1 MHDTEL
7 HQACDNGDSG
17 AVERLLKSGADPDAR
32 NASGRTPL
40 WVASQK
46 GFVPAMEPLLDA
58 GAQLD
63 CAQSDGATPLFAA
76 AQGGCDPAVA
86 KLLEAGASS
95 DLQRQDGSTP
105 LLIAAQ
111 TGHARVVRCLL
122 DAGADPNRQRND
134 GSSPLLMAAQYGQ
147 QRVLEMLL
155 QAGADLHLPNI
166 FGSAALFA
174 ACWWNHFTAIRRL
187 LQVGADVNL
196 KTNSKWTP
204 LHKAAQ
210 KGYLEL
216 VSFLIESGALVN
228 ALDNVRSSPLHTAAE
243 NGHDEVVKFLIESN
257 ASINAQD
264 SKGDT
269 PLHRAAKK
277 GNTGVI
283 RVLLEAGADSSLEN
297 KSEELPICLA
307 ASHCT
312 QMEAIELLLHASQP
326 HSGHIEAAIAAACCY
341 GLGNNALRLLK
352 SVRVDAEVL
361 RRIVPKSCAS
371 LAVQCLRRFDRSTS
385 GNVAFGSTTPSNWR
399 TSSESQF
406 STELFETLDGSGFNR
421 VGALGQ
427 QAEAEILQ
435 QIVRHLKPDTCI
447 NVVGSFSEGWGSS
460 LKCLNGQIDKD
471 SDIDFTE
478 ILADKLHI
486 KGRCQCESPDP
497 QKIVEYKKGYVRYP
511 VATANPSNPQFGTP
525 QSPAMD
531 YVNALRTC
539 CYPDIEVLRPGRPT
553 QIQPH
558 LLKALTT
565 ELQTSLCHLV
575 RAAPPDKEGEWLRLS
590 TTFLERLMIRG
601 FNTLQGQLFVILK
614 FLIKRHLSKSVS
626 GLKTYVAKTLMFRM
640 IDETAE
646 DEWRADNLLQLTRRA
661 LEILCDG
668 LQHGGEHECLPHF
681 FAPDA
686 AVYLRSGHS
695 KKRDVMK
702 AIKSTLENLRQ
713 PLVQLMG
720 QLVTTKNSKF
730 MQFHPFTLVPVTYDL
745 HSVCTDISLLHLYPV
760 VWTLVRDLATDS
772 KPPMQLISSIPDCAL
787 SVRES
792 LRAMA
797 QLKTG
802 QQEAALYTL
811 RAAAQHTVSKG
822 VVKKQL
828 TTLSDVTADVWQQME
843 NSDSILRFCF
853 RYDRRPDLKFLP
865 RFVKDNFPLGMQI
878 YGNRFYMNFSA
889 LLKCLCL
896 ELIPT
901 DVKDE
906 SRRWFE
912 ETLGDQEA
920 DAADLLLALQYC
932 TDADTLAGIVHRNS
946 DVIASTPSMQSKL
959 SDSML
964 RLPYLHE
971 SCMRRTLL
979 GLAHQLRLE
988 ATAGKCR
995 RRRRR
1000 SGRMRELPVAVRT

>member
-1 MHDTEL
+1 
-7 HQACDNGDSG
+7 
-17 AVERLLKSGADPDAR
+17 
-32 NASGRTPL
+32 
-40 WVASQK
+40 
-46 GFVPAMEPLLDA
+46 
-58 GAQLD
+58 
-63 CAQSDGATPLFAA
+63 
-76 AQGGCDPAVA
+76 
-86 KLLEAGASS
+86 
-95 DLQRQDGSTP
+95 
-105 LLIAAQ
+105 
-111 TGHARVVRCLL
+111 
-122 DAGADPNRQRND
+122 
-134 GSSPLLMAAQYGQ
+134 
-147 QRVLEMLL
+147 
-155 QAGADLHLPNI
+155 
-166 FGSAALFA
+166 
-174 ACWWNHFTAIRRL
+174 
-187 LQVGADVNL
+187 
-196 KTNSKWTP
+196 
-204 LHKAAQ
+204 
-210 KGYLEL
+210 LEL

-565 ELQTSLCHLV
+565 ELQTSLCHL
-575 RAAPPDKEGEWLRLS
+575 
-590 TTFLERLMIRG
+590 RLMIRG

-626 GLKTYVAKTLMFRM
+626 VLKTYVAKTLMFRM

-745 HSVCTDISLLHLYPV
+745 HSVCTDISLLHLYPC
-760 VWTLVRDLATDS
+760 S
-772 KPPMQLISSIPDCAL
+772 
-787 SVRES
+787 REPQS
-792 LRAMA
+792 DGPAEDGSARSCFVHTASGGS
-797 QLKTG
+797 THG
-802 QQEAALYTL
+802 QQ
-811 RAAAQHTVSKG
+811 G

-979 GLAHQLRLE
+979 GFGAPTASGSNRRKVSPSSAAAQRPNAGAASGCAHVVQ
-988 ATAGKCR
+988 
-995 RRRRR
+995 
-1000 SGRMRELPVAVRT
+1000 SVR

>member
-1 MHDTEL
+1 
-7 HQACDNGDSG
+7 
-17 AVERLLKSGADPDAR
+17 
-32 NASGRTPL
+32 
-40 WVASQK
+40 
-46 GFVPAMEPLLDA
+46 
-58 GAQLD
+58 
-63 CAQSDGATPLFAA
+63 
-76 AQGGCDPAVA
+76 
-86 KLLEAGASS
+86 
-95 DLQRQDGSTP
+95 DGSTP

-565 ELQTSLCHLV
+565 ELQTSLCHL
-575 RAAPPDKEGEWLRLS
+575 
-590 TTFLERLMIRG
+590 
-601 FNTLQGQLFVILK
+601 
-614 FLIKRHLSKSVS
+614 
-626 GLKTYVAKTLMFRM
+626 
-640 IDETAE
+640 
-646 DEWRADNLLQLTRRA
+646 LTRRA

-760 VWTLVRDLATDS
+760 SDGPAEDGSARSCFVHTASGGSTH
-772 KPPMQLISSIPDCAL
+772 
-787 SVRES
+787 
-792 LRAMA
+792 
-797 QLKTG
+797 G
-802 QQEAALYTL
+802 QQ
-811 RAAAQHTVSKG
+811 G

-932 TDADTLAGIVHRNS
+932 TDAETLAGIVHRNS

-971 SCMRRTLL
+971 SCMRRTFAGL
-979 GLAHQLRLE
+979 GAPTASGSNRRKVSPSAAAQRPNAGAASGCAHVVQSVWSHSPGVEAVFLAQAQVWSHSPGVE
-988 ATAGKCR
+988 AVFLAQAQVWSHSPGVEAVFLAQAQVW
-995 RRRRR
+995 
-1000 SGRMRELPVAVRT
+1000 SHSPGVEAVFLAQAQVWSHSPGVEAVFLAQAQVWSHSPGVEAVFLAQAQVWSHIPGVEAVFLAQAQVWSHSPGVEAVFLAQAQVWSHSPGVEAVFLAQAQVWSHIPGVVAVFLAQAQ